1 MKITVNPRSG
11 PAPIA
16 VAPPQTA
23 SAPDMESDP
32 MQRARVFQG
41 LGRYKDAI
49 DVYQEAIS
57 SGASAGD
64 AQQGIGICYQRAGD
78 APSARV
84 AYIQAIAAYKAQIA
98 AGRNPSAAQR
108 GKNTCEAAL
117 EGLNG
122 G

>member
-1 MKITVNPRSG
+1 MKITVNQNRG
-11 PAPIA
+11 TAPIA

-23 SAPDMESDP
+23 NVPDMESDP

-49 DVYQEAIS
+49 ESYQEAIS
-57 SGASAGD
+57 AGASAGE
-64 AQQGIGICYQRAGD
+64 AQQGIALCYQRSGD
-78 APSARV
+78 VPSARV

-98 AGRNPSAAQR
+98 AGRNRSAAQR
-108 GKNTCEAAL
+108 GLNTCEAAL
-117 EGLNG
+117 GVISG